1 MTLWILSPFSASYTT
16 YSIFTNC
23 FLQRYYINTLYRQF
37 KQMRYSSVVKVN
49 IICFC
54 RIGHTTAQFFAFL
67 LQGRRKWW
75 EWSVPGREF
84 ARKTG
89 HPQRFNAIFLVKHLY
104 SLSILYQY

>member
-1 MTLWILSPFSASYTT
+1 MTLWILSPFFASYMT

-54 RIGHTTAQFFAFL
+54 RIGHTNSLPSCYKGGENGGNVVCREASL
-67 LQGRRKWW
+67 HGKWDIL
-75 EWSVPGREF
+75 SALRCNFSSYVIDLPM
-84 ARKTG
+84 
-89 HPQRFNAIFLVKHLY
+89 HNALHE
-104 SLSILYQY
+104 